1 MAIFWDLQLV
11 WGESNKLSHFKQR
24 HIKML
29 LCSSS
34 RSNVVVFNWSHQL
47 MFFFNRQSLHAVAV
61 EACACQCVCAR
72 VWVCLC
78 VDLWVCACE
87 WVWVYGCYKGRIG
100 MVLFAWL
107 WLIGDELPPACTNKT
122 FINAFT
128 HYDRFFPNSLW
139 KDDTATISSKNQ
151 PFISESLYLCVL
163 HSFTISHWLINSDTT
178 FLCLDS
184 RALKLNSF
192 LLVVR
197 TPVKI
202 KKNYSAKFSSSPFW
216 VVLIFL
222 SLSATGKEQQ
232 RHQRHQLHQRH

>member
-24 HIKML
+24 HIKMV

-61 EACACQCVCAR
+61 EACVCQCVCAR

-128 HYDRFFPNSLW
+128 HQMPLFILFLLFPT
-139 KDDTATISSKNQ
+139 D
-151 PFISESLYLCVL
+151 
-163 HSFTISHWLINSDTT
+163 WLI
-178 FLCLDS
+178 
-184 RALKLNSF
+184 
-192 LLVVR
+192 
-197 TPVKI
+197 
-202 KKNYSAKFSSSPFW
+202 
-216 VVLIFL
+216 LIRRFCVWTVGL
-222 SLSATGKEQQ
+222 WSLIPSCWSWERQSK
-232 RHQRHQLHQRH
+232 